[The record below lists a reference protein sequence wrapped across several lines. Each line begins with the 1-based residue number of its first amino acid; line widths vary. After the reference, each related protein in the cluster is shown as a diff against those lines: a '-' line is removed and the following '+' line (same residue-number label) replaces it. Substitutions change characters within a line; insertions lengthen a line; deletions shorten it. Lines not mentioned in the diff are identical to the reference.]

1 MFTTVIFKWSLLHPT
16 SNVPRTHFLVLS
28 LLLFLCSPTWH
39 HVSFVT
45 CSEDRTFPFD
55 AFPYLLCWR
64 STKPTH
70 QCPDISFTANP
81 ESCFPSCHS
90 SDVLSIA
97 SLLGYWTQTFSRTP
111 CLHTPFTFHPTQ
123 RIPFPQTHSCFW
135 KSDCFLIGNQEPKK
149 QTKTLSS
156 WSPVVIVCEL
166 SCS

>member
-70 QCPDISFTANP
+70 QCPDIFYCQSWIL
-81 ESCFPSCHS
+81 FP
-90 SDVLSIA
+90 LL
-97 SLLGYWTQTFSRTP
+97 SLLGCAQYCISPGLLDRDLLKNP
-111 CLHTPFTFHPTQ
+111 LSPYSLHLPYSSKNSL
-123 RIPFPQTHSCFW
+123 PQTHSCFW
-135 KSDCFLIGNQEPKK
+135 KSDYFLIGNQEPKK